1 MNKPKKKHMYV
12 IIKHVK
18 NTRTG
23 KTLPVVVLGSE
34 NEILEF
40 SDIESA
46 EKMREIFASNSDS
59 GHLYEVRKV
68 GK

>member
-1 MNKPKKKHMYV
+1 MYV

-18 NTRTG
+18 NVRTG

-40 SDIESA
+40 SDLENA
-46 EKMREIFASNSDS
+46 EKMRDLFISNSDS
-59 GHLYEVRKV
+59 GHLYEVRKI

>member
-1 MNKPKKKHMYV
+1 MYV

-18 NTRTG
+18 NARTG
-23 KTLPVVVLGSE
+23 KSLPVVVLGSE

-40 SDIESA
+40 SDLESA
-46 EKMREIFASNSDS
+46 EKMRDLFSGNSDS
-59 GHLYEVRKV
+59 GHLYEVKKV

>member
-1 MNKPKKKHMYV
+1 MYV

-18 NTRTG
+18 NARTG
-23 KTLPVVVLGSE
+23 KALPVVVLGSE

-40 SDIESA
+40 SDLESA
-46 EKMREIFASNSDS
+46 EKMRDLFISNSDS

>member
-1 MNKPKKKHMYV
+1 MYV

-18 NTRTG
+18 NARTG
-23 KTLPVVVLGSE
+23 KALPVVVLGSE

-40 SDIESA
+40 SDFESA
-46 EKMREIFASNSDS
+46 EKMRDLFSSNSDS
-59 GHLYEVRKV
+59 GHVYEVKKI

>member
-1 MNKPKKKHMYV
+1 MYV

-18 NTRTG
+18 NARTG
-23 KTLPVVVLGSE
+23 KALPVVVLGSE

-40 SDIESA
+40 SDLESA
-46 EKMREIFASNSDS
+46 EKMRDLFSSNSDS

>member
-1 MNKPKKKHMYV
+1 MYV

-18 NTRTG
+18 NIRTG
-23 KTLPVVVLGSE
+23 KSLPVVVLGSE

-40 SDIESA
+40 SDFESA
-46 EKMREIFASNSDS
+46 EKMRDLFSSNSDS
-59 GHLYEVRKV
+59 GHVYEVKKI